1 MEKALIVLAEIESE
15 LSLMEYLIKDPHY
28 IVFQKKY

>member
-1 MEKALIVLAEIESE
+1 MEKVLIVLAEIESE

-28 IVFQKKY
+28 IIF